1 MEHEK
6 ELVRN
11 VGRIEPRSLSLGL
24 LVGFFLALFTYISMS
39 DRSVTPLLTVGFA
52 VESRAASAY
61 GVPTSP
67 MVENKMNSSQLGLRN
82 ATEENPGSDLLKK
95 NDAIKVQPSSSSIIH
110 DASSGRLDASST
122 QKLGNGN
129 IGEDRHEQDGEK
141 RVPDKSSSTSG
152 DSTQKEDI
160 INPKQAGERSAD
172 AKPQR
177 KPICDFSGPRSDV
190 CKMEGDVRIHGKSSS
205 VVFVTS
211 NQMRNPEPNES
222 WGVKPYTRKSHK
234 PAMQKIREV
243 SVKMS
248 NSTDAPRCTLNHSI
262 PAVIF
267 AIGGFTGNLYHDFAD
282 VLLPLFITSRQFNG
296 EAQLFISNIQLEWVH
311 KYRHI
316 LKRLGRYEIIDFDN
330 DDQVRCYP
338 HAIVGLES
346 YKDMYIDPLRDP
358 DGYSI
363 VDFIKFLRG
372 AYSLDRDSPIKM
384 GEHPEKKPRL
394 VIIDRHRTRRLTNV
408 GEIVKMAEGLG
419 YEVLRAEATSETEV
433 AEFARIINSCDVM
446 MGVHGAGLTNMIF
459 LPRNAVF
466 IQVVP
471 WGGLEWVANYDY
483 GDPARNMKLQYMEYG
498 MSLEESTLIDLYP
511 RDHPVIKDPPSI
523 HKQGWNAMYKVYMI
537 EQSVKLDLRRFRPVL
552 LKALELIH

>member
-1 MEHEK
+1 MGNEK

-11 VGRIEPRSLSLGL
+11 VGRVEPRSLSLGL
-24 LVGFFLALFTYISMS
+24 LLGFFLALFTYISVS
-39 DRSVTPLLTVGFA
+39 DRYVTPLLTV
-52 VESRAASAY
+52 ESRVASSY

-67 MVENKMNSSQLGLRN
+67 MVEKKMNSSQLGLRN
-82 ATEENPGSDLLKK
+82 ATEENLGSDLLKK
-95 NDAIKVQPSSSSIIH
+95 NDAIKVQPSSSSIIR

-160 INPKQAGERSAD
+160 INPKQPGERSAD
-172 AKPQR
+172 VKPQR
-177 KPICDFSGPRSDV
+177 KPICDFSSPRSDV

-211 NQMRNPEPNES
+211 NQMRTPESNES
-222 WGVKPYTRKSHK
+222 WRVKPYTRKSHK
-234 PAMQKIREV
+234 TAMKKIREV

-248 NSTDAPRCTLNHSI
+248 NSIDAPRCTLNHSI
-262 PAVIF
+262 PAVVF
-267 AIGGFTGNLYHDFAD
+267 AIGGYTGNLYHDFAD

-296 EAQLFISNIQLEWVH
+296 EAQLLITNSQLGWVH

-358 DGYSI
+358 NGYSI
-363 VDFIKFLRG
+363 LDFTKFLSG
-372 AYSLDRDSPIKM
+372 VYSLDRDSPIKM

-394 VIIDRHRTRRLTNV
+394 AIIDRHRTRRLINIE
-408 GEIVKMAEGLG
+408 EIVKMAEELG
-419 YEVLRAEATSETEV
+419 YEVLRAEAKFETDV
-433 AEFARIINSCDVM
+433 ADFARIINSCDVM

-471 WGGLEWVANYDY
+471 WGGLEWVAKYDY
-483 GDPARNMKLQYMEYG
+483 GDPAKNMKLQYMEYG
-498 MSLEESTLIDLYP
+498 TSKEESTLIDLYP
-511 RDHPVIKDPPSI
+511 RDHPVLKDPTSF
-523 HKQGWNAMYKVYMI
+523 HRQGWNAMAKVYMV
-537 EQSVKLDLRRFRPVL
+537 EQSVKLDLRRFRTVL
-552 LKALELIH
+552 LKALELLH